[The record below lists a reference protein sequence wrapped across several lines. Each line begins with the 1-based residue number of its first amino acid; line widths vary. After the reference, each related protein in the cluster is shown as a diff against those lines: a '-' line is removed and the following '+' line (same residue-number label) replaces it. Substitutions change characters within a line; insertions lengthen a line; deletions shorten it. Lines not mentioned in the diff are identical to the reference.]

1 MKATWTGFH
10 SPLASQIEQYLAT
23 KRALGCKFDSE
34 ERTLRLLDRFL
45 VEQHVDSVEAV
56 SGACLNQFLDS
67 RGRDNPRSHN
77 HLLGVVRRLFE
88 WLVGQQVLA
97 ASPLQAKPRR
107 ETPRYLPFLFE
118 PPVIR
123 RLLEEAGRL
132 PDNARSRLRGPTY
145 ETLFALLAGLGLR
158 VGEVARLQCGDVD
171 LERDVLLIR
180 DSKFGKSRLV
190 PFGPRLN
197 RRLHGYLQLRERE
210 GRPVAGSA
218 PLFSWDGQC
227 SISTNTIRNV
237 FREDL
242 LPRLA
247 LEVPAGTANPRV
259 HGLRHSFAVRTLLR
273 WYREG
278 LDPAARLHYLSTFL
292 GHANPQSTAV
302 YLTMTSDLLAEANR
316 RFEALAPTPPE
327 ARP

>member
-1 MKATWTGFH
+1 MKASWTGFH
-10 SPLASQIEQYLAT
+10 SPLASQIERYLAS

-34 ERTLRLLDRFL
+34 DRTLRLLDRFL
-45 VEQHVDSVEAV
+45 VEKQVNSLEAIT
-56 SGACLNQFLDS
+56 GACLDQFLDS

-77 HLLGVVRRLFE
+77 HLLGVVRRLFD
-88 WLVGQQVLA
+88 WLVGQQVLP
-97 ASPLQAKPRR
+97 ASPLQASPRR
-107 ETPRYLPFLFE
+107 ETNRYLPFLFE

-123 RLLEEAGRL
+123 RLLEEAGQL
-132 PDNARSRLRGPTY
+132 PDNPRSRFRGPTY
-145 ETLFALLAGLGLR
+145 EMLFALLATLGLR

-171 LERDVLLIR
+171 LDRDTLLIR
-180 DSKFGKSRLV
+180 DSKFGKSRMV
-190 PFGPRLN
+190 PFGPRLS
-197 RRLHGYLQLRERE
+197 RRLHGYLDLRERE
-210 GRPVAGSA
+210 GWPVAGSA
-218 PLFSWDGQC
+218 PLFSWDGKR

-292 GHANPQSTAV
+292 GHVNPQSTAV

-316 RFEALAPTPPE
+316 RFEALAPRPPE
-327 ARP
+327 VRV